1 MVSFLWLE
9 AFCVSLFS
17 QVFLSQCIQELH
29 ASKETIM
36 KISAAAQL
44 MQCSAAVDILFL
56 LDGSYS
62 IGKGSFE
69 RAKYFVVK
77 LCDALDINPDRVRVG
92 AVQFSVAPWLE
103 FPLDSCLTRQEAK
116 HKIKKIA
123 FRGGSTETGL
133 ALKYILRKGFPGGR
147 NASVP
152 QILILITDGKSQ
164 GNVTVPAQ
172 QLKDRGVTVFA
183 VGVRFPRWEELHL
196 LASEP
201 NEQHVLFAEDVDDA
215 YNGLMSTLTSSTVCS
230 VMSPGCKIQSHQCE
244 RKTLETVKELAG
256 NYMCWRGSKR
266 TDTVF
271 SFLCPFYRWKKVFI
285 THPAVCYRTI
295 CPGPCDSQPCQNG
308 GTCVPEGLNA
318 YHCVCPVGFGGEANC
333 APILS
338 LECSVDLL
346 FLMDSSSGTSPEAF
360 LQSKSFLKRF
370 IQSVMSRGSPTGVGV
385 SQYSQEVEVLVPVGE
400 HWDSADLVKGVEAL
414 HLGEGGAL
422 TGRALWHV
430 AQPGFWEAL
439 DVTDVLADKPRV
451 VVLLAG
457 TGSQDPVSEA
467 ARFARDQGLFLIA
480 VGSEALETELQEITG
495 HPKRT
500 ITYSDPQNLLDRI
513 TELQKKICSLDRQ
526 ACQVPSLDLVY
537 LVDASA
543 AVGSENFTHTRNF
556 VRSSSLRFDIN
567 RDVTQIGLVVFGRRI
582 QTVFALDTY
591 PTGSGVLEAVSQVPF
606 VGGVGSAG
614 TALLHVYDEVMTV
627 QKGARPGVSKAV
639 VLITDGTGTEDAVV
653 PAQKLRSNGVS
664 VLVIGVGPFQKEALL
679 RIAGSPSY
687 LVQASSYKDL
697 KSYEDSFIDRI
708 CEEAKQPVNLCKPS
722 PCMNDGV
729 CILYDGSYRC
739 ECRGWEGPH
748 CENKIL
754 RGDTPGPHG
763 LHLQQVGWQQLSRPR
778 HLQKR
783 HSYLRI

>member
-1 MVSFLWLE
+1 MVPFLWLE
-9 AFCVSLFS
+9 AFCISLFS
-17 QVFLSQCIQELH
+17 QAFLSHCIQELH

-36 KISAAAQL
+36 KISAASQL

-69 RAKYFVVK
+69 TAKYFVVK

-92 AVQFSVAPWLE
+92 AVQFSVASWLE

-116 HKIKKIA
+116 DKIKKIV

-133 ALKYILRKGFPGGR
+133 ALKYILWKGFPGGR

-172 QLKDRGVTVFA
+172 QLKDRGITVFA

-230 VMSPGCKIQSHQCE
+230 AVSPGCKIQSHQCE

-256 NYMCWRGSKR
+256 NYMCWRGSGR
-266 TDTVF
+266 ADTVF
-271 SFLCPFYRWKKVFI
+271 SFLCPFYSWKKVFI
-285 THPAVCYRTI
+285 THPTVCYRTI

-333 APILS
+333 VPMLS

-346 FLMDSSSGTSPEAF
+346 FLVDSSHGTSLEAF
-360 LQSKSFLKRF
+360 LELKSFLKYF
-370 IQSVMSRGSPTGVGV
+370 VQAVVSRDSPTRVGV

-414 HLGEGGAL
+414 RLGEGGAL
-422 TGRALWHV
+422 TGWALRHV
-430 AQPGFWEAL
+430 ARPGFWEASNL
-439 DVTDVLADKPRV
+439 TDVFNKPRV
-451 VVLLAG
+451 VVLFAG

-467 ARFARDQGLFLIA
+467 ARTARDQGLFLIA
-480 VGSEALETELQEITG
+480 VGREALEMELQEIAG

-513 TELQKKICSLDRQ
+513 TELQKTICSLDRQ
-526 ACQVPSLDLVY
+526 ACQVPSLDLVF

-543 AVGSENFTHTRNF
+543 AVGRENFTHTRNF

-567 RDVTQIGLVVFGRRI
+567 RDVTQIGLVVFGRQIR
-582 QTVFALDTY
+582 TVFALDTH
-591 PTGSGVLEAVSQVPF
+591 PTGSGVLEAVSQMPF

-639 VLITDGTGTEDAVV
+639 VLITDGTGIEDAVV

-664 VLVIGVGPFQKEALL
+664 VFVIRVGPFQKEALL

-763 LHLQQVGWQQLSRPR
+763 LHQRQAGWRQLSRPK

-783 HSYLRI
+783 HPYLRI